1 MNKIKSFIRSENG
14 ATMVEYG
21 LIAALMSAAIVVVLS
36 AFGDDLLTSGNTVG
50 TNLSTP
56 ADITQ

>member
-1 MNKIKSFIRSENG
+1 MNKLKAFIRSENG

-36 AFGDDLLTSGNTVG
+36 AF
-50 TNLSTP
+50 
-56 ADITQ
+56 